1 MDRKK
6 VQLSLMFAIV
16 VVVYNIVLFLLA
28 GVFHTSFWTS
38 YAFIM
43 FSIIMCVI
51 SFFFVSNE
59 KRKSQVVGM
68 PVTVLSSLYL
78 AIEFV
83 MGTIFMF
90 FDVAFATVFVPQFV
104 LCALYLLCFI
114 PAIMSPKNYK
124 TAREELKKTQAKT
137 DEVVTIKTESE
148 QKPSEDKQETSKQEE
163 EE

>member
-6 VQLSLMFAIV
+6 VQLGLMFAIIV
-16 VVVYNIVLFLLA
+16 VTYNIVLFLLA
-28 GVFHTSFWTS
+28 KILHISFWIS
-38 YAFIM
+38 YGFIM

-51 SFFFVSNE
+51 SFFFVSSE

-90 FDVAFATVFVPQFV
+90 FDLSFAPVFVPQFV
-104 LCALYLLCFI
+104 LCAVYLLCFI
-114 PAIMSPKNYK
+114 PAIMSTKNYK
-124 TAREELKKTQAKT
+124 DAREEIKKTKT
-137 DEVVTIKTESE
+137 KSEVMATTNTTESE
-148 QKPSEDKQETSKQEE
+148 EKKLSDND
-163 EE
+163 

>member
-28 GVFHTSFWTS
+28 GAFHTSFWTS

-124 TAREELKKTQAKT
+124 TAREERQKTKT
-137 DEVVTIKTESE
+137 DGIVTSEAESE
-148 QKPSEDKQETSKQEE
+148 EKPSEEKQETSKQEE
-163 EE
+163 EEE

>member
-6 VQLSLMFAIV
+6 VQLGLMFAIV

-28 GVFHTSFWTS
+28 RAFHTSFWTS
-38 YAFIM
+38 YGFIM
-43 FSIIMCVI
+43 FSIVMCVI

-83 MGTIFMF
+83 MGTVFMF

-124 TAREELKKTQAKT
+124 TAREELKKTKT
-137 DEVVTIKTESE
+137 DEVVTTKTETE
-148 QKPSEDKQETSKQEE
+148 QKPSEEKKEPSQQDEVK
-163 EE
+163 